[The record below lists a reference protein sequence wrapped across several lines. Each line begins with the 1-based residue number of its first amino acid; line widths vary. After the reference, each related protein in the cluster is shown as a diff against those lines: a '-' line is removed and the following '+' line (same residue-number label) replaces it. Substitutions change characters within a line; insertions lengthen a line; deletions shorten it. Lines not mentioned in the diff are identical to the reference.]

1 MSGGNLM
8 DLDQSKR
15 DILKEVANIGAGNAA
30 TAFSGMIGQEINMT
44 VPQVELIDIQE
55 LPAITGDEEEYIA
68 CIMINFSGEISG
80 KILLVVD
87 MENVEKMLKLIFATD
102 ELPGKEMQHSA
113 LNELGNILSGA
124 YLKAINDFTDLDL
137 DQSVPA
143 MAYDMAGAVLS
154 SSVID
159 YSQTEDFILL
169 LETEFITGEEKLE
182 LFYFFIPEKDSLDY
196 LFEKLVGGD
205 LA

>member
-1 MSGGNLM
+1 M
-8 DLDQSKR
+8 DLDQTKE

-44 VPQVELIDIQE
+44 VPKVELVEIQD
-55 LPAITGDEEEYIA
+55 LPSITGDEEEYIA

-87 MENVEKMLKLIFATD
+87 MENVEKMLKLIFSTE

-169 LETEFITGEEKLE
+169 LETEFIAGEEKLE
-182 LFYFFIPEKDSLDY
+182 LFYFFIPEKDSLDF
-196 LFEKLVGGD
+196 LFKRLVGD
-205 LA
+205 SLA

>member
-1 MSGGNLM
+1 ME
-8 DLDQSKR
+8 LDQIKE

-44 VPQVELIDIQE
+44 VPKVELVEIQE
-55 LPAITGDEEEYIA
+55 LPSITGDEEEYIA

-102 ELPGKEMQHSA
+102 DLPGKEMQHSA

-124 YLKAINDFTDLDL
+124 YLKAINDFTELDL

-169 LETEFITGEEKLE
+169 LETEFFAGEEKLE
-182 LFYFFIPEKDSLDY
+182 LFYFFIPEKDSLDF
-196 LFEKLVGGD
+196 LFKRLVGD
-205 LA
+205 NFA

>member
-1 MSGGNLM
+1 MEIN
-8 DLDQSKR
+8 QTKK

-30 TAFSGMIGQEINMT
+30 TAFSQMIAQEIKMT
-44 VPQVELIDIQE
+44 VPEVKLLDIQE
-55 LPAITGDEEEYIA
+55 LPGITGDEEEFIA
-68 CIMINFSGEISG
+68 CIMINFCGEISG

-87 MENVEKMLKLIFATD
+87 MDNVKRILELIFGTED
-102 ELPGKEMQHSA
+102 LPGKEMQHSA

-124 YLKAINDFTDLDL
+124 YLKAINDFTALDL
-137 DQSVPA
+137 EQKVPA

-169 LETEFITGEEKLE
+169 LKTEFIAGNEKIE
-182 LFYFFIPEKDSLDY
+182 LFYFFIPEKNSLNY
-196 LFEKLVGGD
+196 LFEKLAGD
-205 LA
+205 GFA

>member
-1 MSGGNLM
+1 ME
-8 DLDQSKR
+8 LDQTKK

-44 VPQVELIDIQE
+44 VPKVELVKIQD
-55 LPAITGDEEEYIA
+55 LPAITGDEEEFIA

-87 MENVEKMLKLIFATD
+87 MENVEKMLKLIFSTD
-102 ELPGKEMQHSA
+102 DLPGKEMQHSA

-143 MAYDMAGAVLS
+143 MAYDMAAAVLS

-159 YSQTEDFILL
+159 YSQTEDHILL
-169 LETEFITGEEKLE
+169 LETEFITEEEKLE
-182 LFYFFIPEKDSLDY
+182 LFYFFIPERDSLDF
-196 LFEKLVGGD
+196 LFQRLVGGSF
-205 LA
+205 A

>member
-1 MSGGNLM
+1 ME
-8 DLDQSKR
+8 LDQTKR

-30 TAFSGMIGQEINMT
+30 TAFSGMIGQEIKMT
-44 VPQVELIDIQE
+44 VPKVELVEIQD

-87 MENVEKMLKLIFATD
+87 MENVEKMLKLIFSTD
-102 ELPGKEMQHSA
+102 ELPAKEMQHSA

-169 LETEFITGEEKLE
+169 LETEFLAGEEKLE
-182 LFYFFIPEKDSLDY
+182 LFYFFIPEKDSLDF
-196 LFEKLVGGD
+196 LFERLAGGNF
-205 LA
+205 A

>member
-1 MSGGNLM
+1 ME
-8 DLDQSKR
+8 LDQIKE

-44 VPQVELIDIQE
+44 VPKVELVEIQE
-55 LPAITGDEEEYIA
+55 LPSITGDEEEYIA

-102 ELPGKEMQHSA
+102 DLPGKEMQHSA

-169 LETEFITGEEKLE
+169 LETEFFAGEEKLE
-182 LFYFFIPEKDSLDY
+182 LFYFFIPEKDSLDF
-196 LFEKLVGGD
+196 LFKRLVGD
-205 LA
+205 NFA

>member
-1 MSGGNLM
+1 ME
-8 DLDQSKR
+8 LDQIKQ

-44 VPQVELIDIQE
+44 VPKVELVEIQE
-55 LPAITGDEEEYIA
+55 LPSITGDQEEYIA

-102 ELPGKEMQHSA
+102 DLPGKEMQHSA

-182 LFYFFIPEKDSLDY
+182 LYYFFIPEKDSLDF
-196 LFEKLVGGD
+196 LFKRLVGD
-205 LA
+205 NFA

>member
-1 MSGGNLM
+1 ME
-8 DLDQSKR
+8 LDRTKK

-30 TAFSGMIGQEINMT
+30 TAFSGMIGHEINMT
-44 VPQVELIDIQE
+44 VPKVELIDIQD

-87 MENVEKMLKLIFATD
+87 MENVEKMLKLIFSTD
-102 ELPGKEMQHSA
+102 DLPGKEMQNSA

-169 LETEFITGEEKLE
+169 LETEFVAGKEKLE
-182 LFYFFIPEKDSLDY
+182 LFYFFIPEKDSLDF
-196 LFEKLVGGD
+196 LFQRLAGGSF
-205 LA
+205 A

>member
-1 MSGGNLM
+1 ME
-8 DLDQSKR
+8 LDQSKR

-30 TAFSGMIGQEINMT
+30 TAFSGMVGQKINMT
-44 VPQVELIDIQE
+44 VPKVELIEIQE

-87 MENVEKMLKLIFATD
+87 MKNVEKMLKLIFSTD
-102 ELPGKEMQHSA
+102 DLPGKEMQNSA

-124 YLKAINDFTDLDL
+124 YLKAINDFTGLDL

-169 LETEFITGEEKLE
+169 LETEFLAGEEKIE
-182 LFYFFIPEKDSLDY
+182 LFYFFIPEKDSLDF
-196 LFEKLVGGD
+196 LFKRLVGGD
-205 LA
+205 FA

>member
-1 MSGGNLM
+1 M
-8 DLDQSKR
+8 DLDQTKE

-44 VPQVELIDIQE
+44 VPKVELIEIQD
-55 LPAITGDEEEYIA
+55 LPSITGDEEEYIA

-87 MENVEKMLKLIFATD
+87 MENVEKMLKLIFSTD

-169 LETEFITGEEKLE
+169 LETEFIAGEEKLE
-182 LFYFFIPEKDSLDY
+182 LFYFFIPEKDSLDF
-196 LFEKLVGGD
+196 LFKRLVGD
-205 LA
+205 SLA

>member
-1 MSGGNLM
+1 
-8 DLDQSKR
+8 
-15 DILKEVANIGAGNAA
+15 
-30 TAFSGMIGQEINMT
+30 
-44 VPQVELIDIQE
+44 
-55 LPAITGDEEEYIA
+55 
-68 CIMINFSGEISG
+68 MINFSGEISG

-87 MENVEKMLKLIFATD
+87 MDNVEKMLKLIFSTD

-169 LETEFITGEEKLE
+169 LETEFIAGEEKLE
-182 LFYFFIPEKDSLDY
+182 LFYFFIPEKDSLDF
-196 LFEKLVGGD
+196 LFQRLVGGSF
-205 LA
+205 A

>member
-1 MSGGNLM
+1 M
-8 DLDQSKR
+8 DLDQGKK

-44 VPQVELIDIQE
+44 VPKVELIDIQD
-55 LPAITGDEEEYIA
+55 LPSITGDEEEYIA

-87 MENVEKMLKLIFATD
+87 MENVERMLKLIFSTD
-102 ELPGKEMQHSA
+102 ELPEKSMQHSA

-169 LETEFITGEEKLE
+169 LETEFIAGEEKLE
-182 LFYFFIPEKDSLDY
+182 LFYFFIPEKDSLDF
-196 LFEKLVGGD
+196 LFEKLVGGNF
-205 LA
+205 A

>member
-1 MSGGNLM
+1 ME
-8 DLDQSKR
+8 LDKNKK

-44 VPQVELIDIQE
+44 VPQVELVDIQD

-169 LETEFITGEEKLE
+169 LETEFIAGEEKLE
-182 LFYFFIPEKDSLDY
+182 LYYFFIPEKDSLDF
-196 LFEKLVGGD
+196 LFQRLVGD
-205 LA
+205 NFA

>member
-1 MSGGNLM
+1 ME
-8 DLDQSKR
+8 LDQIKE

-44 VPQVELIDIQE
+44 VPKVELVEIQE
-55 LPAITGDEEEYIA
+55 LPTITGDEEEYIA
-68 CIMINFSGEISG
+68 CIMINFSGEIAG

-87 MENVEKMLKLIFATD
+87 MENVEKMLKLIFSTD
-102 ELPGKEMQHSA
+102 DLPGKEMQHSA

-137 DQSVPA
+137 EQSVPA

-169 LETEFITGEEKLE
+169 LETEFFAGEEKLE
-182 LFYFFIPEKDSLDY
+182 LFYFFIPEKDSLDF
-196 LFEKLVGGD
+196 LFKRLVGD
-205 LA
+205 DFA

>member
-1 MSGGNLM
+1 ME
-8 DLDQSKR
+8 LDQIKE

-44 VPQVELIDIQE
+44 VPKVELVEIQE
-55 LPAITGDEEEYIA
+55 LPSITGDQEEYIA

-102 ELPGKEMQHSA
+102 DLPGKEMQHSA

-169 LETEFITGEEKLE
+169 LETEFLAGEEKLE
-182 LFYFFIPEKDSLDY
+182 LYYFFIPEKDSLDF
-196 LFEKLVGGD
+196 LFQRLVGD
-205 LA
+205 NFA

>member
-1 MSGGNLM
+1 M

-44 VPQVELIDIQE
+44 VPKVELIDIQD

-87 MENVEKMLKLIFATD
+87 MENVERMLKLIFSTD
-102 ELPGKEMQHSA
+102 ELPEKSMQHSA

-137 DQSVPA
+137 EQSVPA

-169 LETEFITGEEKLE
+169 LETEFIAGAEKLE
-182 LFYFFIPEKDSLDY
+182 LFYFFIPEKDSLDF
-196 LFEKLVGGD
+196 LFERLVGGNF
-205 LA
+205 A

>member
-1 MSGGNLM
+1 ME
-8 DLDQSKR
+8 LDQTKK

-44 VPQVELIDIQE
+44 VPKVELVDIQD
-55 LPAITGDEEEYIA
+55 LPAITGDEEEFIA

-87 MENVEKMLKLIFATD
+87 MENVEKMLKLIFSTD

-143 MAYDMAGAVLS
+143 MAYDMAAAVLS

-182 LFYFFIPEKDSLDY
+182 LFYFFIPERDSLDY
-196 LFEKLVGGD
+196 LFQKLAGGSF
-205 LA
+205 A

>member
-1 MSGGNLM
+1 ME
-8 DLDQSKR
+8 LDQMKQ

-30 TAFSGMIGQEINMT
+30 TAFSGMIGQKINMT
-44 VPQVELIDIQE
+44 VPKVELVEIQE

-87 MENVEKMLKLIFATD
+87 MENVEKILKLIFSTD
-102 ELPGKEMQHSA
+102 DLPGKEMQHSA

-169 LETEFITGEEKLE
+169 LETEFLAGEEKIE
-182 LFYFFIPEKDSLDY
+182 LFYFFIPEKDSLDF
-196 LFEKLVGGD
+196 LFKRLVGGNF
-205 LA
+205 A

>member
-1 MSGGNLM
+1 MEI
-8 DLDQSKR
+8 DQVKK

-30 TAFSGMIGQEINMT
+30 TAFSGMIGQKIEMT
-44 VPQVELIDIQE
+44 VPKVEVLNIQE
-55 LPAITGDEEEYIA
+55 LPAITGDEEEFIA
-68 CIMINFSGEISG
+68 CIMINFCGEISG

-87 MENVEKMLKLIFATD
+87 MDNVEKMLKLIFNTD
-102 ELPGKEMQHSA
+102 DLPEKEMQHSA

-137 DQSVPA
+137 DQEVPA

-169 LETEFITGEEKLE
+169 LETEFIAGDEKIE
-182 LFYFFIPEKDSLDY
+182 LFYFFIPEKNSLDY
-196 LFEKLVGGD
+196 LFKRLAGD
-205 LA
+205 SFA

>member
-1 MSGGNLM
+1 ME
-8 DLDQSKR
+8 LDQIKE

-30 TAFSGMIGQEINMT
+30 TAFSGMIGQEISMT
-44 VPQVELIDIQE
+44 VPKVELVEIQE
-55 LPAITGDEEEYIA
+55 LPSITGDEEEYIA

-102 ELPGKEMQHSA
+102 DLPGKEMQHSA

-169 LETEFITGEEKLE
+169 LETEFLAGEEKLE
-182 LFYFFIPEKDSLDY
+182 LFYFFIPEKDSLDF
-196 LFEKLVGGD
+196 LFKRLVGD
-205 LA
+205 NFA

>member
-1 MSGGNLM
+1 MELEQG
-8 DLDQSKR
+8 KR

-30 TAFSGMIGQEINMT
+30 TAFSNMIDREIYMA
-44 VPQVELIDIQE
+44 VPKVELVEIQE
-55 LPAITGDEEEYIA
+55 LPAITGNEEEYIA

-87 MENVEKMLKLIFATD
+87 MENVEKMLKLIFSTD
-102 ELPGKEMQHSA
+102 DLPGKEMQHSA

-137 DQSVPA
+137 EQSVPA

-169 LETEFITGEEKLE
+169 LETEFTAGEEKLE
-182 LFYFFIPEKDSLDY
+182 LFYFFIPEKDSLDF
-196 LFEKLVGGD
+196 LFERLVGGNF
-205 LA
+205 A

>member
-1 MSGGNLM
+1 MFM
-8 DLDQSKR
+8 DLDQSKK

-30 TAFSGMIGQEINMT
+30 TAFSGMIGQKINMT
-44 VPQVELIDIQE
+44 VPKVELIDIQE

-87 MENVEKMLKLIFATD
+87 MENVERMLKLIFSTD
-102 ELPGKEMQHSA
+102 ELPEKSMQHSA

-169 LETEFITGEEKLE
+169 LETEFIAGEEKLE
-182 LFYFFIPEKDSLDY
+182 LFYFFIPEKDSLDF
-196 LFEKLVGGD
+196 LFERLVGGNF
-205 LA
+205 A

>member
-1 MSGGNLM
+1 MFM
-8 DLDQSKR
+8 DLDQNKK

-44 VPQVELIDIQE
+44 VPKVELIDIQD
-55 LPAITGDEEEYIA
+55 LPSITGDEEEYIA

-87 MENVEKMLKLIFATD
+87 MENVERMLKLIFSTD
-102 ELPGKEMQHSA
+102 ELPEKSMQHSA

-169 LETEFITGEEKLE
+169 LETEFIAGEEKLE
-182 LFYFFIPEKDSLDY
+182 LFYFFIPEKDSLDF
-196 LFEKLVGGD
+196 LFERLVGGNF
-205 LA
+205 A

>member
-1 MSGGNLM
+1 MSGGKLM
-8 DLDQSKR
+8 ELDQSKR

-44 VPQVELIDIQE
+44 VPQVELVDIQD

-169 LETEFITGEEKLE
+169 LETEFIAGEEKLE
-182 LFYFFIPEKDSLDY
+182 LFYFFIPEKDSLDF
-196 LFEKLVGGD
+196 LFERLVGD
-205 LA
+205 NFA

>member
-1 MSGGNLM
+1 ME
-8 DLDQSKR
+8 LDQMKQ
-15 DILKEVANIGAGNAA
+15 DILREVANIGAGNAA

-44 VPQVELIDIQE
+44 VPKVELIDIQE

-68 CIMINFSGEISG
+68 CIMINFAGEISG

-87 MENVEKMLKLIFATD
+87 MENVEKMLKLIFQTD

-124 YLKAINDFTDLDL
+124 YLKAINDFTNLDL

-169 LETEFITGEEKLE
+169 LETEFIAGDEKLE
-182 LFYFFIPEKDSLDY
+182 LFYFFIPEKDSLSL
-196 LFEKLVGGD
+196 LFKKLVGD
-205 LA
+205 SLA

>member
-1 MSGGNLM
+1 ME
-8 DLDQSKR
+8 LDRTKK

-30 TAFSGMIGQEINMT
+30 TASSGMIGHEINMT
-44 VPQVELIDIQE
+44 VPKVELIDIQD

-87 MENVEKMLKLIFATD
+87 MANVEKMLKLIFSTD
-102 ELPGKEMQHSA
+102 DLPGKEMQNSA

-124 YLKAINDFTDLDL
+124 YLKAINDFTDFDL

-169 LETEFITGEEKLE
+169 LETEFVAGKEKLE
-182 LFYFFIPEKDSLDY
+182 LFYFFIPEKDSLDF
-196 LFEKLVGGD
+196 LFQRLAGGSF
-205 LA
+205 A

>member
-1 MSGGNLM
+1 ME
-8 DLDQSKR
+8 LDQTKK

-44 VPQVELIDIQE
+44 VPKVELVKIQD
-55 LPAITGDEEEYIA
+55 LPAITGDEEEFIA

-87 MENVEKMLKLIFATD
+87 MENVEKMLKLIFSTD
-102 ELPGKEMQHSA
+102 DLPGKEMQHSA

-124 YLKAINDFTDLDL
+124 YLKAINDFTDLEL

-143 MAYDMAGAVLS
+143 MAYDMAAAVLS

-159 YSQTEDFILL
+159 YSQTEDHILL
-169 LETEFITGEEKLE
+169 LETEFITEEEKLE
-182 LFYFFIPEKDSLDY
+182 LFYFFIPERDSLDF
-196 LFEKLVGGD
+196 LFQRLVGGSF
-205 LA
+205 A

>member
-1 MSGGNLM
+1 ME
-8 DLDQSKR
+8 LDQTKK

-44 VPQVELIDIQE
+44 VPKVELVEIQD
-55 LPAITGDEEEYIA
+55 LPAITGDEEEFIA

-87 MENVEKMLKLIFATD
+87 MENVEKMLKLIFSTD
-102 ELPGKEMQHSA
+102 DLPGKEMQHSA

-143 MAYDMAGAVLS
+143 MAYDMAAAVLS

-159 YSQTEDFILL
+159 YSQTEDHILL
-169 LETEFITGEEKLE
+169 LETEFITEEEKLE
-182 LFYFFIPEKDSLDY
+182 LFYFFIPERDSLDF
-196 LFEKLVGGD
+196 LFQRLVGGSF
-205 LA
+205 A

>member
-1 MSGGNLM
+1 ME
-8 DLDQSKR
+8 LDQMKK

-44 VPQVELIDIQE
+44 VPKVELVEIQE

-68 CIMINFSGEISG
+68 CILINFSGEISG

-87 MENVEKMLKLIFATD
+87 MENVEKMLKLIFSTD
-102 ELPGKEMQHSA
+102 DLPGKEMQHSA

-159 YSQTEDFILL
+159 YSQTEEFILL
-169 LETEFITGEEKLE
+169 LETEFLAGEEKLE
-182 LFYFFIPEKDSLDY
+182 LFYFFIPEKDSLDF
-196 LFEKLVGGD
+196 LFERLVGD
-205 LA
+205 NFA

>member
-1 MSGGNLM
+1 
-8 DLDQSKR
+8 
-15 DILKEVANIGAGNAA
+15 
-30 TAFSGMIGQEINMT
+30 MT
-44 VPQVELIDIQE
+44 VPKVELLDIQD

-87 MENVEKMLKLIFATD
+87 MENVEKLLKLIFSTD

-124 YLKAINDFTDLDL
+124 YLKAINDFTELDL
-137 DQSVPA
+137 DQNVPA

-159 YSQTEDFILL
+159 YSQTEEQILL
-169 LETEFITGEEKLE
+169 LETEFITENDKLE
-182 LFYFFIPEKDSLDY
+182 LFYFFVPEKDSLDY
-196 LFEKLVGGD
+196 LFKRLVGD
-205 LA
+205 DFA

>member
-1 MSGGNLM
+1 ME
-8 DLDQSKR
+8 LDQIKK

-30 TAFSGMIGQEINMT
+30 TAFSGMIGREINMT
-44 VPQVELIDIQE
+44 VPKVELVEIQE
-55 LPAITGDEEEYIA
+55 LPSITGDEEEYIA

-102 ELPGKEMQHSA
+102 DLPGKEMQHSA

-137 DQSVPA
+137 NQSVPA

-169 LETEFITGEEKLE
+169 LETEFLAGEEKLE
-182 LFYFFIPEKDSLDY
+182 LFYFFIPEKDSLDF
-196 LFEKLVGGD
+196 LFERLVGD
-205 LA
+205 NFA

>member
-1 MSGGNLM
+1 MELNQM
-8 DLDQSKR
+8 KR

-44 VPQVELIDIQE
+44 VPKVELIDIQE
-55 LPAITGDEEEYIA
+55 LPEITGDQEEYIA

-80 KILLVVD
+80 KILLVID
-87 MENVEKMLKLIFATD
+87 MKNVEKMLKMIFSTED
-102 ELPGKEMQHSA
+102 LPGKQMQHSA

-154 SSVID
+154 SSIID

-169 LETEFITGEEKLE
+169 LETEFIAGEEKLE

>member
-1 MSGGNLM
+1 ME
-8 DLDQSKR
+8 LDQCKR

-44 VPQVELIDIQE
+44 VPQVELVDIQD

-87 MENVEKMLKLIFATD
+87 MENVEKMLKLIFATE

-169 LETEFITGEEKLE
+169 LETEFIAGEEKLE
-182 LFYFFIPEKDSLDY
+182 LFYFFIPEKDSLDF
-196 LFEKLVGGD
+196 LFERLVGD
-205 LA
+205 NFA

>member
-1 MSGGNLM
+1 ME
-8 DLDQSKR
+8 LDQSKQ

-44 VPQVELIDIQE
+44 VPQVELVDIQE

-182 LFYFFIPEKDSLDY
+182 LYYFFIPEKDSLDF
-196 LFEKLVGGD
+196 LFERLVGGNF
-205 LA
+205 A

>member
-1 MSGGNLM
+1 ME
-8 DLDQSKR
+8 LDQIKE

-44 VPQVELIDIQE
+44 VPKVELVEIQE
-55 LPAITGDEEEYIA
+55 LPSITGDEEEYIA
-68 CIMINFSGEISG
+68 CILINFSGEISG

-87 MENVEKMLKLIFATD
+87 MENVEKMLKLIFSTD
-102 ELPGKEMQHSA
+102 DLPGKEMQHSA

-169 LETEFITGEEKLE
+169 LETEFFAGEEKLE
-182 LFYFFIPEKDSLDY
+182 LFYFFIPQKDSLDF
-196 LFEKLVGGD
+196 LFKRLVGD
-205 LA
+205 NFA

>member
-1 MSGGNLM
+1 MSGGKLM
-8 DLDQSKR
+8 ELDQSKK

-30 TAFSGMIGQEINMT
+30 TAFSEMIGQEINMT
-44 VPQVELIDIQE
+44 VPQVELVNIQE

-137 DQSVPA
+137 DQNVPA

-169 LETEFITGEEKLE
+169 LETEFIAGDEKLE

-196 LFEKLVGGD
+196 LFERLVGGNF
-205 LA
+205 A

>member
-1 MSGGNLM
+1 MSGGKFM
-8 DLDQSKR
+8 ELDQSKR

-30 TAFSGMIGQEINMT
+30 TAFSGMVGQKINMT
-44 VPQVELIDIQE
+44 VPKVELIEIQE

-87 MENVEKMLKLIFATD
+87 MKNVEKMLKLIFSTD
-102 ELPGKEMQHSA
+102 DLPGKEMQNSA

-124 YLKAINDFTDLDL
+124 YLKAINDFTGLDL

-169 LETEFITGEEKLE
+169 LETEFLAGEEKIE
-182 LFYFFIPEKDSLDY
+182 LFYFFIPEKDSLDF
-196 LFEKLVGGD
+196 LFKRLVGGD
-205 LA
+205 FA